1 MLGGCHPDRSGIFY
15 HQLIKDILKTPYD
28 SNATIVI
35 YVDEILNQH
44 VKKIMELKDEL
55 RVSIR
60 FVIASHHLPP
70 SDFKES
76 FTVFQ
81 MDEILPIKLLR
92 EYIRKNCN
100 FTISIE
106 EKLSISDC
114 FVIIEHM
121 KEINSLSDL
130 MKLYDENCV
139 ASQKRKNDKKTV
151 KHSICILQTSE
162 YERIN
167 IYKIKEN
174 GYGN

>member
-1 MLGGCHPDRSGIFY
+1 MSLNVYQFVDEIVNEKYNIWIRGDSDTGKTTFLKYLFDCDVSHNYKWMLGGCHPDRSGIFY

-55 RVSIR
+55 RLSIR

-92 EYIRKNCN
+92 EYIER
-100 FTISIE
+100 T
-106 EKLSISDC
+106 
-114 FVIIEHM
+114 VILLYQLKRNSVFQIV
-121 KEINSLSDL
+121 SLSL
-130 MKLYDENCV
+130 
-139 ASQKRKNDKKTV
+139 
-151 KHSICILQTSE
+151 
-162 YERIN
+162 N
-167 IYKIKEN
+167 I
-174 GYGN
+174 